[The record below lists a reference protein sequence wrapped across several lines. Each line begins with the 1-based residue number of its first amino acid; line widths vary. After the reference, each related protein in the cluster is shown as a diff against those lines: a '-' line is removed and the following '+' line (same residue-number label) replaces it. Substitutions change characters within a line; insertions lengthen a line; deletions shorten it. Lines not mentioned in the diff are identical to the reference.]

1 MRFNTKVRY
10 GLRVMIDIALNNGT
24 DSKGVFQKDIALR
37 QKISFKYLDHIINS
51 LKVAKLIV
59 RPSLKS
65 GYFLA
70 RPANEISL
78 LDIERA
84 FNANDDLQE
93 CLDNPSSCQLS
104 SCCKARKVWSKL
116 NSKILDFMKST
127 MLSDIIQSEEYDCNM
142 IVSEENQNL

>member
-24 DSKGVFQKDIALR
+24 ENKGVFQKDIALR
-37 QKISFKYLDHIINS
+37 QKISFKYLDHIMNS
-51 LKVAKLIV
+51 LKVAKLLV

-84 FNANDDLQE
+84 FSANDDLQE
-93 CLDNPSSCQLS
+93 CLSNPSFCQQS
-104 SCCKARKVWSKL
+104 SCCKARKVWL
-116 NSKILDFMKST
+116 NLNGKILDFMEST
-127 MLSDIIQSEEYDCNM
+127 KLSDIIQSEEYNCNT
-142 IVSEENQNL
+142 IESDDSQSI